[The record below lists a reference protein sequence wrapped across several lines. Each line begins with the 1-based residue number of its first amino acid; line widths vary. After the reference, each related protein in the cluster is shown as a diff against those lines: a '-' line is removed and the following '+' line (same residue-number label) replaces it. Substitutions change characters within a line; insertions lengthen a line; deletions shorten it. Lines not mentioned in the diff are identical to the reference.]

1 MRAFF
6 PLYYSLLFLFLLL
19 AAGQELMAQNE
30 EELQSPIN
38 KYYQLTG
45 LKMSDNGRW
54 LTAWKS
60 YDQNR
65 DTLLFFDSTK
75 PGNPLGYRKK
85 VKTVVFTGTGQLLM
99 QGSNHAELLNLKD
112 QTSISYRGTKQVQLL
127 KTKEQFVL
135 LYNKDENSKLELHNL
150 NGNLINT
157 LDHVIRFYTTDDDH
171 IYAITE
177 NGNRDFGIF
186 RIMDQTLEKVY
197 STVDK
202 ISYLNI
208 APAGTGIMIRE
219 QNPENTSEKT
229 LYLDVKTRT
238 VFHLNKVLPVSFQ
251 HVFNE
256 VVQESHV
263 YFLTTIK
270 QKKKRDDVVVDIW
283 YGNDNCL
290 EKKFRPPIDVSTYVW
305 KPRKHF
311 IHKMGNERLPE
322 SINIGNNRYYL
333 CFDPC
338 RLQDYRTEQAPLQ
351 LFVYDLA
358 EDQYSLLDTI
368 SPELYL
374 SGNGNYALSPGS
386 NGWYLYHIPSGSKT
400 FIEGKSLGPPF
411 FTTDDKAILFEGEGA
426 LWYYDIKTDM
436 LSQSVDFDGYQTHIQ
451 NFQWKGIR
459 TSKGRFVR
467 QQINL
472 SEPLVIELYDPQKN
486 QTGYSLWFKGKTEVI
501 IPPTTK
507 RIQSLKYNRP
517 FTSFSWLEED
527 FNLPP
532 RLVFKEIGKK
542 ETVVFQSNQQD
553 KAILSLK
560 QEIISYTN
568 SDGIAL
574 KGILYYPLGYSP
586 SKKYPMVVRIY
597 QKQNQFANRCPS
609 LAYYES
615 LGLNIRLF
623 LDKGYFVYLPDIVIQ
638 GKEGPGLDALDC
650 VNYSLDALAHNPLI
664 NWNRIGLI
672 GHSFGGYE
680 TDYIATC
687 SNRFAAFVAG
697 SGASDIVWDANA
709 FNYNFN
715 IPDFVRIE
723 ANQYKLG
730 VPFSADKD
738 LYFKNNPVYHAE
750 KVNAPVLLWSGTE
763 DQNVPADQTMAF
775 YNALRRNQKQVIALF
790 YKGEGHDLQNKQA
803 QIDLKSR
810 ILDWFDYFLKGKTEI
825 EWIKKGTSKK
835 DAP

>member
-1 MRAFF
+1 MR
-6 PLYYSLLFLFLLL
+6 PIYPILSLFLFLLL
-19 AAGQELMAQNE
+19 AAGQELTAQNQVG
-30 EELQSPIN
+30 LHSQVN
-38 KYYQLTG
+38 KYYQLSG
-45 LKMSDNGRW
+45 LKMSGNGRW

-60 YDQNR
+60 YEKNR
-65 DTLLFFDSTK
+65 DTLLIFDSRFPGK
-75 PGNPLGYRKK
+75 PLAYRTK

-99 QGSNHAELLNLKD
+99 QGSNQAELLNLKD
-112 QTSISYRGTKQVQLL
+112 QTSILYRRTKQVQVL

-135 LYNKDENSKLELHNL
+135 HCNKDEKNKLELRSL
-150 NGNLINT
+150 NENLINT
-157 LDHVIRFYTTDDDH
+157 LDHVIRFYTTGDDQ

-186 RIMDQTLEKVY
+186 RIEDQTLEKVY
-197 STVDK
+197 STVNK

-208 APAGTGIMIRE
+208 DPAGTGMMIRE
-219 QNPENTSEKT
+219 QNPENTSEKA

-238 VFHLNKVLPVSFQ
+238 IFPLNNVLPVSFQ

-256 VVQESHV
+256 VIRESHV

-270 QKKKRDDVVVDIW
+270 QKKKRDDAVVDIW

-290 EKKFRPPIDVSTYVW
+290 GKKFQPPIDVSTYVW
-305 KPRKHF
+305 EPRNHF

-322 SINIGNNRYYL
+322 SINIGHNRYFL
-333 CFDPC
+333 SFDPC
-338 RLQDYRTEQAPLQ
+338 RLQDYLTEQPPLQ

-400 FIEGKSLGPPF
+400 FIEEKRLGSPC
-411 FTTDDKAILFEGEGA
+411 FTTNDKAILFEGEGA
-426 LWYYDIKTDM
+426 LWQYDIKTNM
-436 LSQSVDFDGYQTHIQ
+436 LGRAVDFDGFQTHIQ
-451 NFQWKGIR
+451 NFQWNGIR
-459 TSKGRFVR
+459 TSKGRFDRR
-467 QQINL
+467 QVNL

-507 RIQSLKYNRP
+507 RIQSLKYNRS

-527 FNLPP
+527 YNLPP
-532 RLVFKEIGKK
+532 RLVCKEKGKK

-568 SDGIAL
+568 SDGIPL
-574 KGILYYPLGYSP
+574 EGILYYPLGYSP

-597 QKQNQFANRCPS
+597 QKQNQFANRYPS

-615 LGLNIRLF
+615 LGFNIRLL

-650 VNYSLDALAHNPLI
+650 VNHSLDALAHSTQI

-680 TDYIATC
+680 TDYIATR

-697 SGASDIVWDANA
+697 SGVSDIVWDANA
-709 FNYNFN
+709 FNYNFDY
-715 IPDFVRIE
+715 PDYVRIE

-738 LYFKNNPVYHAE
+738 LYFNNNPVYHAE

-763 DQNVPADQTMAF
+763 DQNVPTGQTMAF

-790 YKGEGHDLQNKQA
+790 YKGEGHDLQHKQA

-810 ILDWFDYFLKGKTEI
+810 ILDWFDYFLKGDIQGGWI
-825 EWIKKGTSKK
+825 ERGIAKK